1 MATSTNQ
8 MWLSFFLAT
17 IVAIAQASNYNLIT
31 DQIHLLRPKSG
42 SGGAYVGG
50 ISCLSW
56 RLGIETNNIIGWT
69 KIPDECTDY
78 VGHYMIGS
86 QYRLDSQLLPTKLCY
101 SPRASTF
108 PRTAET
114 CGSLTQTRPHSPTYL
129 FTPMKDLGNN
139 NNN

>member
-31 DQIHLLRPKSG
+31 DQIHLLRPKPG

-86 QYRLDSQLLPTKLCY
+86 QYRLDSQVVTNEALLFAKSLNL
-101 SPRASTF
+101 SSDGRDLWIF
-108 PRTAET
+108 DIDETALSNLPFYADE
-114 CGSLTQTRPHSPTYL
+114 G
-129 FTPMKDLGNN
+129 FG
-139 NNN
+139 

>member
-8 MWLSFFLAT
+8 RLLSFFLAT
-17 IVAIAQASNYNLIT
+17 IVAVAQSSNYNLIT
-31 DQIHLLRPKSG
+31 DQIHLLRPQAG

-69 KIPDECTDY
+69 KIPNECTDY

-86 QYRLDSQLLPTKLCY
+86 QYRLDSQVVTNEALLFAK
-101 SPRASTF
+101 
-108 PRTAET
+108 
-114 CGSLTQTRPHSPTYL
+114 SLNLSSDG
-129 FTPMKDLGNN
+129 KDLWIFDIDETALSNLPFYADEGFG
-139 NNN
+139 